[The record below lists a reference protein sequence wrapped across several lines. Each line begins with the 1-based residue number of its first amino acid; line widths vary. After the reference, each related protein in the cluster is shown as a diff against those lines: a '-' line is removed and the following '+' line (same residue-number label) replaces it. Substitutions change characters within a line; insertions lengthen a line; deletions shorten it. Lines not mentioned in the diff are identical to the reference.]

1 MMSYCCIHSVQYME
15 VQIKTM
21 LNLAVDIRKTAAPSA
36 GVRGAKVSTVSL
48 SRWKDIG
55 LNANQ
60 QRHSSGKN

>member
-1 MMSYCCIHSVQYME
+1 ME

-21 LNLAVDIRKTAAPSA
+21 LNVAVDIRKTAAPSA